1 MACILSVGEI
11 LWDVFP
17 EAEHLG
23 GAAFNFAAHAVRL
36 GHEVFFISA
45 VGEDE
50 RGRRALRRARELG
63 LSTRFIRIVE
73 GAPTGYV
80 TVNLDPAGVP
90 SFVIHRPAAYDL
102 ARLEPAELAELAA
115 RRPQWIYY
123 GTLYQ
128 MHDGARRLTL
138 TLLEALPAARR
149 LYDVNLRKDSY
160 TPDLVRDLLGRA
172 SVVKLNEGEM
182 EALAAMLG
190 LPAAVKPFS
199 RALAERHR
207 LEAVCVTL
215 GPAGC
220 SLLVGGEFVTAPGYS
235 VQVADTV
242 GSGDAFAAALVHGL
256 SADWGIARVADFA
269 NRVGALVAS
278 REGGTPLWS
287 VDEALALGAARP

>member
-50 RGRRALRRARELG
+50 RGRRALERARELG
-63 LSTRFIRIVE
+63 LSTRFIRTVQD
-73 GAPTGYV
+73 APTGYV
-80 TVNLDPAGVP
+80 TVSLDPAGVP

-102 ARLEPAELAELAA
+102 ARLEPGELEKLAA
-115 RRPQWIYY
+115 RAPDWIYY

-160 TPDLVRDLLGRA
+160 TPELVQELLGRA
-172 SVVKLNEGEM
+172 GVVKLNEGEM
-182 EALAAMLG
+182 ETIAAMLG
-190 LPAAVKPFS
+190 LPAAAEPFS
-199 RALAERHR
+199 RALAERYR

-215 GPAGC
+215 GAAGC
-220 SLLVGGEFVTAPGYS
+220 SLLVGGEFVTAPGYA
-235 VQVADTV
+235 VPVADTV

-256 SADWGIARVADFA
+256 SAGWEIARVADFA
-269 NRVGALVAS
+269 NRVGALVAA
-278 REGGTPLWS
+278 REGGTPLWNIE
-287 VDEALALGAARP
+287 EALALGAAPS

>member
-36 GHEVFFISA
+36 GHEVIFVSA

-50 RGRRALRRARELG
+50 RGRRALERARELG
-63 LSTRFIRIVE
+63 LSTRFIRTVQD
-73 GAPTGYV
+73 APTGYV
-80 TVNLDPAGVP
+80 TVSLDPAGVP

-102 ARLEPAELAELAA
+102 ARLEPGELEELAS
-115 RRPQWIYY
+115 RSPDWIYY

-138 TLLEALPAARR
+138 MLLEALPAARR

-160 TPDLVRDLLGRA
+160 TPELVRDLLGRA

-182 EALAAMLG
+182 EALAAMLE
-190 LPAAVKPFS
+190 LPAAVEPFS

-220 SLLVGGEFVTAPGYS
+220 WLLAGGEFVAAPGYP

-256 SADWGIARVADFA
+256 SAGWEIARVADFA